1 MAENI
6 VDPLMQP
13 EIILTE
19 NDVPGAKLT
28 NDLAE
33 CNVDDL
39 KRWLECRGQKKG
51 GRKAELVA
59 RVEGLLKLNLPIDSK
74 IDNGLWYKQK
84 KQKNSHVMLYFI
96 DISIPGDGWRDFPSR
111 NLPQNFNYGNIYHYL
126 VESINKVCCHD
137 DYDDEEYGD
146 KGESIG
152 EVTSRPLKK
161 GTWLLKS
168 GFVLDP

>member
-1 MAENI
+1 MRSICKIWICGQTKRFIRIAEDV
-6 VDPLMQP
+6 VDRLMQP

-19 NDVPGAKLT
+19 NDVPAAKLT
-28 NDLAE
+28 EDLTE
-33 CNVDDL
+33 CNVDKL

-84 KQKNSHVMLYFI
+84 EQKNSHIIQDFI

-111 NLPQNFNYGNIYHYL
+111 NLNYGNVYHYL

-137 DYDDEEYGD
+137 E
-146 KGESIG
+146 KFT
-152 EVTSRPLKK
+152 TSFKY
-161 GTWLLKS
+161 
-168 GFVLDP
+168 